1 MKIFF
6 GDIVHT
12 WNSKAMW
19 TSPLN
24 VGYIASYANKKLKED
39 GIEIE
44 FKLFK
49 NPQLMLD
56 AIRDEKPDVV
66 ALSHYVWNARI
77 NKKIFDFTKSILPK
91 CLNVG
96 GGPQFTN
103 FNSNEDEAIKFFK
116 KNMNCDFYIL
126 NQGEKG
132 FYQLAKSF
140 FVSNFNIDE
149 VKQKENPGM
158 LTNDL
163 LARNK
168 VHVGSDIGPL
178 DDLNEIPSPYL
189 DGLLDPFFEGYYVPV
204 IETNRSCPYR
214 CTFCAWGIGTQKLL
228 RFGED
233 RVKEEIRY
241 IAKRTKNTGSLFI
254 ADANFSILERDAS
267 FAKEIYE
274 QHVSVGYPNYVIV
287 QWNKTRP
294 DRVANVAKEFKDIA
308 QVGASMQSLDEDVL
322 KAIKRKNLTIDQ
334 ITSLLSDLK
343 QFSSKEGSTFSELI
357 IGLPEETKKSHLDSN
372 KKLIDMGF
380 EVNNYNLHLLPGTEM
395 SGKESREKYFK
406 KTGWRL
412 YDNGYGIYDDE
423 LIVEGEEVVTET
435 KTLSVNDFKY
445 FRFFHFLQQ
454 MMWGKKWYY
463 DYLVFFNYYKIHP
476 VDVINEIIIKCK
488 ANKKNKMHDI
498 FNAFIKDYMEA
509 ESFSTYDE
517 LREYWA
523 KSKNFQRLKD
533 GGYGKLNSL
542 YTFEVVINHRE
553 DFKELL
559 LDLKDIF
566 IKNYKI
572 ENLEDFTAAYDEV
585 VVFQE
590 SLHIKI
596 DKNLRI
602 QDKYN
607 KKFKYDFV
615 NWRNKNYENLKKIPK
630 NKEIRFYTDP
640 KQKIFLEQQF
650 KQYKSDNIIQ
660 TLRMMTVDSDPWQF
674 TYSVR

>member
-24 VGYIASYANKKLKED
+24 IGYISSYANKKLKED
-39 GIEIE
+39 GINIE

-56 AIRDEKPDVV
+56 AIRDEKPDIV
-66 ALSHYVWNARI
+66 ALSHYVWNAKI
-77 NKKIFDFTKSILPK
+77 NKKIFDFTKSLHPN

-96 GGPQFTN
+96 GGPQFTLHN
-103 FNSNEDEAIKFFK
+103 YNEEEATKFFK
-116 KNMNCDFYIL
+116 KNINCDFYIL

-132 FYQLAKSF
+132 FYQLSKNF
-140 FVSNFNIDE
+140 YLSNFNIDE
-149 VKQKENPGM
+149 LKQKENAGM
-158 LTNDL
+158 LTNDIL
-163 LARNK
+163 LRDK
-168 VHVGSDIGPL
+168 VYVGKDIGPL

-228 RFGED
+228 RFDED

-241 IAKRTKNTGSLFI
+241 IAKKSKNTGSLYI
-254 ADANFSILERDAS
+254 ADANFSILERDAG
-267 FAKEIYE
+267 FAKEIYD

-294 DRVANVAKEFKDIA
+294 DRVAKVAKEFKDIA

-334 ITSLLSDLK
+334 INQLLNELK
-343 QFSSKEGSTFSELI
+343 QFSSKDNTFSELI

-372 KKLIDMGF
+372 RTLIDMGF

-435 KTLSVNDFKY
+435 RTLSTDDFKY

-463 DYLVFFNYYKIHP
+463 DYLIFLKNYGIHP
-476 VDVINEIIIKCK
+476 VDAINEIIIKCK
-488 ANKKNKMHDI
+488 TDKKNKMHEI
-498 FNAFIKDYMEA
+498 FNSFLRDYSEA

-517 LREYWA
+517 LKEYWS

-533 GGYGKLNSL
+533 GEYGKLNSL
-542 YTFEVVINHRE
+542 YTFEVVLRHRE
-553 DFKELL
+553 DFKRLL
-559 LDLKDIF
+559 LDLKETF
-566 IKNYKI
+566 IKKNKI
-572 ENLEDFTAAYDEV
+572 DNLEDFSWAYEEV
-585 VVFQE
+585 VIFQE

-596 DKNLRI
+596 DKNLNV
-602 QDKYN
+602 QDEYSKEF
-607 KKFKYDFV
+607 KFDFI
-615 NWRNKNYENLKKIPK
+615 NWRNKNYDKLQKIESNMK
-630 NKEIRFYTDP
+630 INFYTKP
-640 KQKIFLEQQF
+640 KQKEFLEQQF
-650 KQYKSDNIIQ
+650 KQYKSDNYIQ
-660 TLRMMTVDSDPWQF
+660 TLRMMSVDSDPWQF
-674 TYSVR
+674 TYNVR

>member
-24 VGYIASYANKKLKED
+24 IGYVSSYANKKLKED
-39 GIEIE
+39 GINIE

-56 AIRDEKPDVV
+56 AIRDEKPNIV

-77 NKKIFDFTKSILPK
+77 NKKIFDFTKSLLPD

-103 FNSNEDEAIKFFK
+103 HNYNEEEATKFFK
-116 KNMNCDFYIL
+116 KNINCDFYIL

-132 FYQLAKSF
+132 FYQLSKNF
-140 FVSNFNIDE
+140 YLSNFNIDKL
-149 VKQKENPGM
+149 KQKENPGM
-158 LTNDL
+158 LTNDIL
-163 LARNK
+163 VRDK
-168 VHVGSDIGPL
+168 VYVGEDIGPL

-228 RFGED
+228 KFEEN
-233 RVKEEIRY
+233 RVKEEIKY
-241 IAKRTKNTGSLFI
+241 IAKRSKNTGSLYI
-254 ADANFSILERDAS
+254 ADANFAILERDAE
-267 FAKEIYE
+267 FAKEIYN
-274 QHVSVGYPNYVIV
+274 QHVSEGYPNFVIV

-294 DRVANVAKEFKDIA
+294 DRVAKVAREFKDIA

-322 KAIKRKNLTIDQ
+322 KAVKRKNLTIDQ
-334 ITSLLSDLK
+334 INQLLNELK
-343 QFSSKEGSTFSELI
+343 QFQSKDNTFSELI

-372 KKLIDMGF
+372 RKLIDMGF
-380 EVNNYNLHLLPGTEM
+380 EISNYNLHLLPGTEM
-395 SGKESREKYFK
+395 SGKETRKKYFK

-412 YDNGYGIYDDE
+412 YDNAYGIYNDE
-423 LIVEGEEVVTET
+423 LIIEGEEVVTET
-435 KTLSVNDFKY
+435 KTLSTEDFKY

-463 DYLVFFNYYKIHP
+463 DYLIFLKNYEIHP

-488 ANKKNKMHDI
+488 KDKKNKMHNI
-498 FNAFIKDYMEA
+498 FKSFLKDYTEA
-509 ESFSTYDE
+509 ESFSTYEE
-517 LREYWA
+517 LKEYWS
-523 KSKNFQRLKD
+523 KSKNFRRLKD
-533 GGYGKLNSL
+533 GEYGKLNSL
-542 YTFEVVINHRE
+542 YTFEVVLRNRD
-553 DFKELL
+553 DFKKLL
-559 LDLKDIF
+559 IDLKETF
-566 IKNYKI
+566 IKNIKI
-572 ENLEDFTAAYDEV
+572 HDLEHFSKAYDEV
-585 VVFQE
+585 VDFQE

-596 DKNLRI
+596 DKNLNI
-602 QDKYN
+602 KEGYT
-607 KKFKYDFV
+607 KEFKFDFI
-615 NWRNKNYENLKKIPK
+615 NWRNKNYEKLQKIDS
-630 NKEIRFYTDP
+630 NKVIEFYTKP
-640 KQKIFLEQQF
+640 KQKEFLEQQF
-650 KQYKSDNIIQ
+650 KQYKSVNYVQ
-660 TLRMMTVDSDPWQF
+660 TLRMMSVDSDPWQF
-674 TYSVR
+674 TYNVK